1 MTIDVRSQMERIYR
15 EFPPGE
21 IPWNLED
28 PPRVLVDL
36 VESGRVARCDAID
49 LGCGAGNCAVWLAGQ
64 GFRVTGIDVS
74 TAAVARAAAPIA
86 RCAHC

>member
-1 MTIDVRSQMERIYR
+1 VSNRLSPERIYP
-15 EFPPGE
+15 ELPPGE
-21 IPWNLED
+21 IPWNLEA
-28 PPRVLVDL
+28 PPRLLVDL
-36 VESGRVARCDAID
+36 VEFGRVAPCDAID
-49 LGCGAGNCAVWLAGQ
+49 FGCGAGNYAVWLAGQ